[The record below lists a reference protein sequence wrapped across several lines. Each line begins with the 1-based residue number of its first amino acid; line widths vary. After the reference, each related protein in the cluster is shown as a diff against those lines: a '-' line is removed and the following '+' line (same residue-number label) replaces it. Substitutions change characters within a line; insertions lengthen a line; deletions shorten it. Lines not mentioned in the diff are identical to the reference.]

1 MKVLFHKV
9 YWLMVIVFLGM
20 TIGICLSPV
29 FFKHDRHTEIVR
41 DTTVIVKEKF
51 YSRPS
56 LTAATL
62 KLDLSRYDNL
72 KVPSVVYI
80 PEEKIRIEVRD
91 SVRYVVLPREL
102 NYTEM
107 GGVKIWHSGVDSTI
121 DSLRVTEREYVI
133 ENIYREKRR
142 RNNIGI
148 GLEGNYADSFRM
160 PFQVEY
166 SRRVLPWLSVYAY
179 GEYEIFTRQIGAGAG
194 ARAEL
199 SW

>member
-1 MKVLFHKV
+1 
-9 YWLMVIVFLGM
+9 MVIVFLGM

-29 FFKHDRHTEIVR
+29 FPNHSQRTEIVR
-41 DTTVIVKEKF
+41 DTTVIVQERY
-51 YSRPS
+51 YSRPA

-72 KVPSVVYI
+72 KVPSVVYV

-91 SVRYVVLPREL
+91 CVRYVVLPREL

-133 ENIYREKRR
+133 DNIYHEKRR
-142 RNNIGI
+142 KNTIGI
-148 GLEGNYADSFRM
+148 GLEGNYTDMFRM

-179 GEYEIFTRQIGAGAG
+179 GEYELFSKQIGAGAG